1 MDNEQQI
8 KKEYDNIS
16 NKLLSENP
24 VCELSGEEF
33 SPIEGKTLKQ
43 QVIDYFNTCGNS
55 ASTQFGNVL
64 FDEKG
69 IKNALHHGM
78 SRIKAIAFAAIKP
91 TLENGTIILPLDYY
105 NVHGKKQK
113 TGMIA
118 APIIIKE
125 EKNICVVEVID
136 NTITNRLYAHEVF
149 LTKNL
154 IEDVADTI
162 AVLGAETPVT
172 HPQGEV
178 AKILKNYIQNAYSK
192 EEILDYLNN
201 IQDVDNECDKNI
213 QTNNDNNDDNKHP
226 KINESSCIKNNRKI
240 YKTNMTHIKRIDEM
254 VKSPKM
260 SVNEKFE
267 DITNWSRDNSN
278 LESRIGSMIRIFQD
292 GLSGYGNKMII
303 DGLNNEFI
311 EKEFEC
317 DDYDIVTLKNESE
330 VWVLFNHE
338 SNNLI
343 PEEKEFHELDENVQ
357 KIIYDDFIDFMNKHY
372 FDNMRLKSNE
382 L

>member
-125 EKNICVVEVID
+125 EKYICVVEVID

-226 KINESSCIKNNRKI
+226 KINESSCINNNRKI

-254 VKSPKM
+254 ANTQQNNVFDAVK
-260 SVNEKFE
+260 NEL
-267 DITNWSRDNSN
+267 T
-278 LESRIGSMIRIFQD
+278 IGMPYTDAENILRKH
-292 GLSGYGNKMII
+292 GLCLSEYGNVHYNRQDKSYA
-303 DGLNNEFI
+303 EFNLTG
-311 EKEFEC
+311 ERGDCPNVVLYYEFVRVPNKR
-317 DDYDIVTLKNESE
+317 DSWVAGDIYDIVFNAEDSSNES
-330 VWVLFNHE
+330 VDD
-338 SNNLI
+338 
-343 PEEKEFHELDENVQ
+343 EFRE
-357 KIIYDDFIDFMNKHY
+357 
-372 FDNMRLKSNE
+372 
-382 L
+382 

>member
-1 MDNEQQI
+1 MELFNYMDNEQQI
-8 KKEYDNIS
+8 KKEFDNIS

-24 VCELSGEEF
+24 VCKLSGEEF

-43 QVIDYFNTCGNS
+43 QIIDYFNICGNS

-78 SRIKAIAFAAIKP
+78 SRTKAIAFAAIKP

-125 EKNICVVEVID
+125 EKYICVVEVID

-178 AKILKNYIQNAYSK
+178 AKILNNYIQNAYSK
-192 EEILDYLNN
+192 EEILDYLKNT
-201 IQDVDNECDKNI
+201 QSVDNKGDK
-213 QTNNDNNDDNKHP
+213 
-226 KINESSCIKNNRKI
+226 
-240 YKTNMTHIKRIDEM
+240 
-254 VKSPKM
+254 
-260 SVNEKFE
+260 KFPMKE
-267 DITNWSRDNSN
+267 TQPNSQQ
-278 LESRIGSMIRIFQD
+278 L
-292 GLSGYGNKMII
+292 
-303 DGLNNEFI
+303 
-311 EKEFEC
+311 
-317 DDYDIVTLKNESE
+317 
-330 VWVLFNHE
+330 
-338 SNNLI
+338 
-343 PEEKEFHELDENVQ
+343 
-357 KIIYDDFIDFMNKHY
+357 
-372 FDNMRLKSNE
+372 
-382 L
+382 